1 MTQKDTLNRAY
12 GNVPKEIPG
21 SFGWIDELLP
31 RPVKYFWLK
40 WIIRKF
46 FR

>member
-12 GNVPKEIPG
+12 GNVPKEVPDPF
-21 SFGWIDELLP
+21 SWTDEFLP
-31 RPVKYFWLK
+31 RSVKYFWIK
-40 WIIRKF
+40 WIVRKF